1 MKHRWASMRYI
12 DENGQ
17 VTDLVQCVNCGFG
30 CTWTNVDVKSPIPR
44 EVKTG
49 ADCGERI
56 VKEVMES

>member
-1 MKHRWASMRYI
+1 MRYI

-44 EVKTG
+44 EVKTE

-56 VKEVMES
+56 VREVMES